1 MSELL
6 FTLAFALLVTHE
18 LDARLTLAAFCGVHT
33 GLHARLSG
41 AKDEMFH
48 APLSIALIFGC
59 AAVAAIYVG
68 LRLL

>member
-18 LDARLTLAAFCGVHT
+18 LGARLALAAFCGVHA

-41 AKDEMFH
+41 TKNDAFP

-59 AAVAAIYVG
+59 AAVAAVFGG
-68 LRLL
+68 LRSL

>member
-1 MSELL
+1 
-6 FTLAFALLVTHE
+6 
-18 LDARLTLAAFCGVHT
+18 
-33 GLHARLSG
+33 
-41 AKDEMFH
+41 MFH